1 MRVKGKVKWF
11 NSRLGYGF
19 VQIVSDSSIN
29 DDIFVHHRALKCGV
43 GKYKYLIQGEY
54 VEFEI
59 VKVTNI
65 KYSYEASDV
74 TGILGNKLLCE
85 TRADFENIS
94 LNNVVERVK
103 QEKSKPSIID

>member
-29 DDIFVHHRALKCGV
+29 EDIFVHHRALKCCAGQ
-43 GKYKYLIQGEY
+43 YTYLVQGEY

-59 VKVTNI
+59 VKVTNS
-65 KYSYEASDV
+65 KYSYEANDV

-85 TRADFENIS
+85 TRASYKRI
-94 LNNVVERVK
+94 
-103 QEKSKPSIID
+103 